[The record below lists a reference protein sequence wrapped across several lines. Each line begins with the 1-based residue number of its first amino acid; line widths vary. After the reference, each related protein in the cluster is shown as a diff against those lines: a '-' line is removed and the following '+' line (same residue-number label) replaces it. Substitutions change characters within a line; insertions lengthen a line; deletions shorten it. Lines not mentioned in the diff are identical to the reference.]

1 MVIKMK
7 TFEIEITR
15 TFTKKGYI
23 TVRAEDIE
31 QACGKVYAKQDE
43 LLEVGVSIY
52 KKCTDITTTI
62 NEQLTN
68 VQLIK

>member
-1 MVIKMK
+1 MK

-23 TVRAEDIE
+23 TVRANNIE
-31 QACGKVYAKQDE
+31 QACDKVYAKQDE
-43 LLEVGVSIY
+43 LLAVGVSIY
-52 KKCTDITTTI
+52 KKCTDITTAI

-68 VQLIK
+68 VRLIK